1 MTLFITATGTGI
13 GKTFVAAGLLRALRR
28 AGRPATAL
36 KPVLSGYDPAA
47 PADSDPA
54 HLLAAMGQPVT
65 APNIARVSPLRFAA
79 PLSPDIAA
87 AREGRVI
94 DFDALINLCRH
105 ENPHLIEGIGG
116 VMVPLTH
123 SHTVLD
129 WMAALNHPVLLVA
142 GSYLGTLSHT
152 LTALAALQSRQLA
165 IATIIINETPNNPP
179 IDETIATL
187 RRFAP
192 EPPIHP
198 LPYGAAPD
206 NDLFSRLIVDL
217 KD

>member
-1 MTLFITATGTGI
+1 
-13 GKTFVAAGLLRALRR
+13 
-28 AGRPATAL
+28 
-36 KPVLSGYDPAA
+36 
-47 PADSDPA
+47 
-54 HLLAAMGQPVT
+54 
-65 APNIARVSPLRFAA
+65 
-79 PLSPDIAA
+79 
-87 AREGRVI
+87 
-94 DFDALINLCRH
+94 
-105 ENPHLIEGIGG
+105 
-116 VMVPLTH
+116 
-123 SHTVLD
+123 
-129 WMAALNHPVLLVA
+129 VLLVA

-152 LTALAALQSRQLA
+152 LTALAALQSRKLA
-165 IATIIINETPNNPP
+165 IAAIIINETPNSPP